1 MIRTLE
7 SRSFTEDGAATT
19 IGAACN
25 PPEGTVFRKSIVM
38 LAVFALVACDRSK
51 PELEKT
57 LKQVQAISAEKDSL
71 LKDVMQTSQFIADV
85 NTQLAQVRE
94 RNAGKPVQ
102 GNAGEMESSLTP
114 AQQRDAIKTKIKELT
129 DRLNESES
137 RLSASRKRVA
147 DMTANNSSLAAQLAA
162 YDTTI
167 ASFKSIIE
175 NQKAEIAQLTEQL
188 ATAKAEVVVLKQDKA
203 ALTTEKTQLT
213 VVKDSLTTERNTVY
227 YVIGTKDELLQKK
240 IIEQK
245 GGLLGIG
252 KSQVPARD
260 LKPSD
265 FTAIDKTKVFEVAFP
280 KADRTYR
287 VVSLQDVTALDVQ
300 PDKNG
305 RIKGGLKITNA
316 ERFWAASRFLI
327 VMEQ

>member
-1 MIRTLE
+1 MFK
-7 SRSFTEDGAATT
+7 RSF
-19 IGAACN
+19 
-25 PPEGTVFRKSIVM
+25 VM
-38 LAVFALVACDRSK
+38 LAVLAVVACDRSK

-85 NTQLAQVRE
+85 NTELAQVRD

-102 GNAGEMESSLTP
+102 GKAGEMESTLTP

-129 DRLNESES
+129 DRLNDSEA

-147 DMTANNSSLAAQLAA
+147 DMTANNSSLTAQLAA

-167 ASFKSIIE
+167 ASFKAIIE
-175 NQKAEIAQLTEQL
+175 NQKAEIAQLNEQL
-188 ATAKAEVVVLKQDKA
+188 AAAKAENVVLKQEKA
-203 ALTTEKTQLT
+203 TLATEKEQLTT
-213 VVKDSLTTERNTVY
+213 VKDSLTVERNTVY
-227 YVIGTKDELLQKK
+227 YVFGTKEELLQKK

-265 FTAIDKTKVFEVAFP
+265 FTAIDKTKVSEIAFP
-280 KADRTYR
+280 KADKTYHL
-287 VVSLQDVTALDVQ
+287 VSLQDVSGLEVQ

-316 ERFWAASRFLI
+316 EKFWAASKFLI

>member
-1 MIRTLE
+1 MLK
-7 SRSFTEDGAATT
+7 
-19 IGAACN
+19 
-25 PPEGTVFRKSIVM
+25 KSYVM
-38 LAVFALVACDRSK
+38 LAALVLVAACDQSK

-57 LKQVQAISAEKDSL
+57 LKQVQQISAEKDSL

-85 NTQLAQVRE
+85 NTQLAQVRDK
-94 RNAGKPVQ
+94 NAGKPVQ
-102 GNAGEMESSLTP
+102 GKAGEMETSQTP
-114 AQQRDAIKTKIKELT
+114 AQQREAIRVKIKELT

-137 RLSASRKRVA
+137 RLAASRKRVA
-147 DMTANNSSLAAQLAA
+147 DMTAGNASLSAQLAA

-175 NQKAEIAQLTEQL
+175 NQKAEIAKLNDQL
-188 ATAKAEVVVLKQDKA
+188 ATAQAENAALKQEKA
-203 ALTTEKTQLT
+203 VLTTEKTQLT
-213 VVKDSLTTERNTVY
+213 SVKDSLTTERNTVY
-227 YVIGTKDELLQKK
+227 YVVGTKEELLLKK

-260 LKPSD
+260 LNASD
-265 FTAIDKTKVFEVAFP
+265 FTAIDKTKVNEIPFP
-280 KADRTYR
+280 KADKAYR
-287 VVSLQDVTALDVQ
+287 LVSLQDVSALDVQ

-305 RIKGGLKITNA
+305 RIKGGLKVVNA
-316 ERFWAASRFLI
+316 EKFWAASKFLI

>member
-1 MIRTLE
+1 MFRT
-7 SRSFTEDGAATT
+7 SF
-19 IGAACN
+19 
-25 PPEGTVFRKSIVM
+25 VV
-38 LAVFALVACDRSK
+38 LAVLSLVACDRSK

-57 LKQVQAISAEKDSL
+57 LLQVQQISAEKDSL

-85 NTQLAQVRE
+85 NTELAQVRQ

-102 GNAGEMESSLTP
+102 GVAGEMESSMTP

-129 DRLNESES
+129 DRLNQSES
-137 RLSASRKRVA
+137 RLVASRKRVA
-147 DMTANNSSLAAQLAA
+147 DMTANDASLQAQLAA

-167 ASFKSIIE
+167 ASFKAIIE
-175 NQKAEIAQLTEQL
+175 NQKAEIAQLNDQL
-188 ATAKAEVVVLKQDKA
+188 ASAKAEVASLTQDKA

-213 VVKDSLTTERNTVY
+213 TVKDSLTTERNTVY
-227 YVIGTKDELLQKK
+227 YIVGTKDELLQKK
-240 IIEQK
+240 IIEQT

-260 LKPSD
+260 LSPAA
-265 FTAIDKTKVFEVAFP
+265 FTAIDKTTVSEIPFP
-280 KADRTYR
+280 KADKAYR
-287 VVSLQDVTALDVQ
+287 LVSLQDLTALDVQ
-300 PDKNG
+300 PDKSG

-316 ERFWAASRFLI
+316 EKFWAASKYLI